1 MDVIKDWISNSYIN
15 EKRLSVNSC
24 LFISGYSG
32 IGKTYTINNIA
43 NVLDLYIE
51 HINSFNCS
59 TSEQLTDL
67 LMKAYVSS
75 LIQLL
80 TNNNKKKI
88 IIIDDF
94 DILMT
99 IDNTININLYNFII
113 NNTNKLKH
121 IPIICIINIE
131 QIKKLGDIK
140 KKCKI
145 IEMPK
150 MDNDIIH
157 KIFQNYTEDITFN
170 ESLKLIN
177 AENYNLSNAIKIIT
191 NTNYNNVDDI
201 TIINDLYGN
210 CFNRNKFKNIIIK
223 EQWII
228 PLNFHENLINELIN
242 NRKGIKKQKEVFY
255 KKFIVNFCY
264 FDIFMTNNIEM
275 CVDFFLSTIS
285 ELFTFSLKK
294 TKTDTMQNFT
304 KMLSYLS
311 LQKKNKKKSYNNSSF
326 PLNHIG
332 NYHINSINRKFIY

>member
-1 MDVIKDWISNSYIN
+1 MNVIKEWIINSYIN

-24 LFISGYSG
+24 LFLSGYSG

-43 NVLDLYIE
+43 NELDLYIVN
-51 HINSFNCS
+51 INSFNCS

-67 LMKAYVSS
+67 LMKAYISS

-94 DILMT
+94 DILMA

-113 NNTNKLKH
+113 SNTNKLKH
-121 IPIICIINIE
+121 IPIICIINVE

-150 MDNDIIH
+150 MDNNTIH
-157 KIFQNYTEDITFN
+157 KIFQNYKKDITFN

-177 AENYNLSNAIKIIT
+177 AEKYNLSNAIKIIT
-191 NTNYNNVDDI
+191 NTNYNNIDDI

-210 CFNRNKFKNIIIK
+210 EFNRNKFKNIIIK

-228 PLNFHENLINELIN
+228 PLNFHENLINEINN
-242 NRKGIKKQKEVFY
+242 NRKGIKKQKDNFY
-255 KKFIVNFCY
+255 KKFIINFCY
-264 FDIFMTNNIEM
+264 FDIFMTNNIDM
-275 CVDFFLSTIS
+275 CIDFFLSSIS
-285 ELFTFSLKK
+285 ELFIFPLKK
-294 TKTDTMQNFT
+294 TKADTTHNFT

-311 LQKKNKKKSYNNSSF
+311 LQKKNKKKSYNSSSF
-326 PLNHIG
+326 PLNQVG

>member
-1 MDVIKDWISNSYIN
+1 MNVIKDWIINSYIT
-15 EKRLSVNSC
+15 EKRLNINSC

-32 IGKTYTINNIA
+32 IGKTCTINNIV
-43 NVLDLYIE
+43 NNLDLYVE
-51 HINSFNCS
+51 NINSFNCS
-59 TSEQLTDL
+59 SSIQLTDL
-67 LMKAYVSS
+67 LMKNYVSS
-75 LIQLL
+75 LIQIL
-80 TNNNKKKI
+80 TNNTKKKI

-94 DILMT
+94 DILMA
-99 IDNTININLYNFII
+99 IDSTINISLYNFIVS
-113 NNTNKLKH
+113 NTNKLKH

-131 QIKKLGDIK
+131 QIKKLGEIK

-150 MDNDIIH
+150 MEDIEIH
-157 KIFQNYTEDITFN
+157 KIFQGFKSDITFN

-177 AENYNLSNAIKIIT
+177 TEKYNLSNAIKIIT
-191 NTNYNNVDDI
+191 NTNYNNIDDI
-201 TIINDLYGN
+201 AIINDLYGKE
-210 CFNRNKFKNIIIK
+210 FDRSKFKNIIIK

-228 PLNFHENLINELIN
+228 PLNFHENLISELMT

-275 CVDFFLSTIS
+275 CIDFFLSSIS
-285 ELFTFSLKK
+285 ELFIFPLKK
-294 TKTDTMQNFT
+294 TKIDKANNFT

-311 LQKKNKKKSYNNSSF
+311 LQKKNNKNSYNKSSF
-326 PLNHIG
+326 PLNQIG